1 MKMKKKL
8 AMLLCAGMVMGL
20 LSGCGGNGQ
29 KADSGN
35 ESSGSSN
42 AGDVSEDN
50 GAASGSEDASS
61 GEAVK
66 LTFWK
71 SPHSDREDEIWASM
85 IAEFN
90 KENPNI
96 QVEFLNVA
104 WDSVVEKET
113 AAFAAGTG
121 PDISFQ
127 TEQFPLYAKNGYIL
141 SLEDYAD
148 ETKRSGY
155 PASALAYCSYDGQLM
170 GIPFVALNSVMF
182 YNKDMFAEAGIT
194 EVPTTWDEMEEV
206 AKKLTLD
213 KDGDGQ
219 TDQWGMMF
227 EMDDYWQ
234 PLTYIIQAGADQWN
248 ENLTNI
254 GFNNEQGVEG
264 LTFFD
269 KLYNQDK
276 VVLPLEKYTNK
287 EEERAYFYN
296 GQVAMFPQQ
305 IHYTNIIKEASDI
318 NLGAFAIPA
327 GPASDEAHSKWN
339 FANIGMLAI
348 SSQTQ
353 HPDAAWK
360 FVEFITRPEVE
371 KTYLSEVGF
380 FSPQLAT
387 NDLMYEGDEIMA
399 VAAEGIASLQVSP
412 ASDYA
417 NAMMQNLKILYEN
430 VARSEKSP
438 ADAIQGMY
446 DAMKAISGE

>member
-1 MKMKKKL
+1 MKRQL
-8 AMLLCAGMVMGL
+8 ARLLCATMVLGL
-20 LSGCGGNGQ
+20 MTGCASPEKTVGTGSTEKTEDTAKTEAAPASET
-29 KADSGN
+29 KA
-35 ESSGSSN
+35 E
-42 AGDVSEDN
+42 
-50 GAASGSEDASS
+50 
-61 GEAVK
+61 GEKVK

-71 SPHSDREDEIWASM
+71 SPHSDREDEIWAGM

-90 KENPNI
+90 KENPDI

-113 AAFAAGTG
+113 AAFAAGSG

-127 TEQFPLYAKNGYIL
+127 TEQFPLYAKNGYLL
-141 SLEDYAD
+141 SLDDYAD
-148 ETKRSGY
+148 ADKKAGY
-155 PASALAYCSYDGQLM
+155 PESALSYCSNDGKLM

-182 YNKDMFAEAGIT
+182 YNKDLFAEAGIT
-194 EVPTTWDEMEEV
+194 SVPTNWEELRET

-213 KDGDGQ
+213 KNGDGK

-234 PLTYIIQAGADQWN
+234 PLTYIIQSGADMWN
-248 ENLTNI
+248 KNLTNI
-254 GFNNEQGVEG
+254 GFNNEQGVQG

-269 KLYNQDK
+269 DLYHNDQ
-276 VVLPLEKYTNK
+276 VVLPLEKYTSK
-287 EEERAYFYN
+287 DEERAYFYN

-305 IHYTNIIKEASDI
+305 IHYVNLIKEASDI
-318 NLGAFAIPA
+318 NLGAFLLPA
-327 GPASDEAHSKWN
+327 GPAADEAHSRWG
-339 FANIGMLAI
+339 FANIGMLSI
-348 SSQTQ
+348 SSQTKY
-353 HPDAAWK
+353 PDQAWK

-387 NDLMYEGDEIMA
+387 NDMMYEGDEIMA
-399 VAAEGIASLQVSP
+399 VAAEGIKKLQVSP

-417 NAMMQNLKILYEN
+417 NAMLQNLKIMYEN
-430 VARSEKSP
+430 VARGEKSP
-438 ADAIQGMY
+438 ADSIQGME